1 MYSSSTFLQ
10 NESIKLIVCY
20 FVVSSTY
27 SWPAHLHI
35 ADGLMPDGRL
45 KNRLRLAATFPVTEF
60 LLDSLAVLVEC
71 LGRAIWALVVICFS
85 FCIGVHWQLLQLLQ
99 QGSNCYYQLLQM
111 SGSDKSPYVPKNK
124 KNSVQE
130 QSGCY
135 ALDQCKGRLEHHKSD
150 DEQDIQNQGPSITA
164 QVFVLFCFVFWEI
177 NCTS

>member
-60 LLDSLAVLVEC
+60 LLDSLAVIVELVKC
-71 LGRAIWALVVICFS
+71 PCFATGVKYIFHKILFGFGRI
-85 FCIGVHWQLLQLLQ
+85 LLLSQTKP
-99 QGSNCYYQLLQM
+99 M
-111 SGSDKSPYVPKNK
+111 
-124 KNSVQE
+124 
-130 QSGCY
+130 
-135 ALDQCKGRLEHHKSD
+135 
-150 DEQDIQNQGPSITA
+150 
-164 QVFVLFCFVFWEI
+164 F
-177 NCTS
+177 